1 MVLIDEQDWPLVL
14 VRWDMPISG
23 MDTDFCGDSLAS
35 WMKRAQ
41 RFAVLSIQPSE
52 LTGTRQQNAFKPAS
66 QLGQLLGGR
75 CVGIALTWTD
85 GRRSER
91 AGVEDADRL
100 SQKLGCP
107 VQAFMDSDAALVWL
121 RAQLAVPAI
130 GAVAGRTPAGHRSR
144 ISAVLDPG
152 RQ

>member
-14 VRWDMPISG
+14 VRWDVPISD

-52 LTGTRQQNAFKPAS
+52 LAGTRQQRAFKPAT
-66 QLGQLLGGR
+66 QFGQHLGGR

-91 AGVEDADRL
+91 DGVEDADRL

-107 VQAFMDSDAALVWL
+107 VQAFLDCDAALGWL
-121 RAQLAVPAI
+121 RAQLAVPTV
-130 GAVAGRTPAGHRSR
+130 GAPAARAQATRTAR
-144 ISAVLDPG
+144 ISVAADPG
-152 RQ
+152 RR